1 MRLHAPPADLR
12 LPHCHPHAPLLHALA
27 LARTTLAQ
35 REHTLAQALAELG
48 DIDLPPGAP
57 TALDRAQ
64 LQAAAPLY
72 FASALESAGVLPAAE
87 QIAGLFASGAVTQP
101 LGPVAQMLN
110 AFWRGRR
117 ERLQREERDAI
128 FRRVFEAP
136 QFERLMRVC
145 CTAIVAAAD
154 GQDLREDVAL
164 GIGVQDLGEFLALRT
179 DAMAAMAAREIVDN
193 LNAALGFLRDRRLQA
208 AFGVDGLWPL
218 VAAAQA
224 GRASGLQAQA
234 ERGRAGQSVLLWLAA
249 QPPAAPLQLD
259 PAQAQD
265 VAVMTA
271 AQRWLASL
279 PAAAA
284 DTVAA
289 PASVS
294 LLAAA

>member
-1 MRLHAPPADLR
+1 MRLHPPPADLR
-12 LPHCHPHAPLLHALA
+12 LPHCHPHAPLLQALA
-27 LARTTLAQ
+27 LARAALAQ
-35 REHTLAQALAELG
+35 REHALAQALAELG

-57 TALDRAQ
+57 TVLDRAQ

-87 QIAGLFASGAVTQP
+87 QIAGLFASGAIAQP
-101 LGPVAQMLN
+101 LGPVAKMLN
-110 AFWRGRR
+110 DFWRGRR

-136 QFERLMRVC
+136 QFERLMCAC
-145 CTAIVAAAD
+145 CTAIVASAD
-154 GQDLREDVAL
+154 GRDLREDVAL

-218 VAAAQA
+218 VAAAAAPA

-259 PAQAQD
+259 PAHAED

-284 DTVAA
+284 TPA
-289 PASVS
+289 PVS
-294 LLAAA
+294 LPAAA